1 MNKLLKELE
10 TLKDNLDK
18 LNTEDIS
25 NLDLSKTVLFIVD
38 MNNGFAK
45 QGSLYSPRIEN
56 LIKPIENF
64 AKHICHKLN
73 RIIAFTDSH
82 TESSIELLNYPIHCL
97 EDSIESD
104 IVDELKDIPNLEI
117 VQKNSTNG
125 FFALDK
131 INFENIDN
139 IIMVGDCTDIC
150 IYQFA
155 ITLKSYFNQNNLR
168 KNIIVPINLV
178 DTYDIPNVHSAEL
191 LNIVFL
197 NSMIQNGIN
206 IVKEILY

>member
-1 MNKLLKELE
+1 MNKLLQELE

-64 AKHICHKLN
+64 AKHICPKLN

-97 EDSIESD
+97 EDNIESD

-117 VQKNSTNG
+117 VQK
-125 FFALDK
+125 
-131 INFENIDN
+131 
-139 IIMVGDCTDIC
+139 
-150 IYQFA
+150 
-155 ITLKSYFNQNNLR
+155 TLLM
-168 KNIIVPINLV
+168 
-178 DTYDIPNVHSAEL
+178 
-191 LNIVFL
+191 VFL
-197 NSMIQNGIN
+197 H
-206 IVKEILY
+206 